1 MKYHSLSV
9 KRSIIIVWA
18 LLTVVCW
25 AYAQNAIGDLRTNR
39 NPSRTGTVSDWE
51 IYTGIGKTGWET
63 ATGNITVLLE
73 AAGKITMQE
82 HHNVIVDADC
92 TINCTMYNPNKQCI
106 NINSDKTFTIGPDG
120 DYQLCSMV
128 VQAGGR
134 VVNNGTIS
142 SLGPESS
149 IELKDGPAPR
159 TGGIL
164 ENNGTITTDGNLNVG
179 SYARIVSGPNGVI
192 RGSGNIKVHDL
203 GAGFTIANPGG
214 YQAAIQLKG
223 NQNVKNCCYIF
234 NGAGDQFTGN
244 LPEKIYN
251 LTVAEGTNLIMT
263 ENITI
268 IADTQEPKG
277 RPFFRVEGGAS
288 LDTQNFIIFAID
300 CHIKCDS
307 IFILEPGA
315 TIRTSNKDGI
325 SSIKGEHHTQG
336 NRIQCGAIQTNYA
349 SYSCEANY
357 IYYGNDE
364 DQVSG
369 YFETNHNA
377 NTVHDFI
384 IENPNGLKINSQME
398 PLTVTGTFYSEGPV
412 AGIYNQTLPVT
423 MSYFNACFNGF
434 DSVILQ
440 WETESETNNLGF
452 YVLRSSEPDA
462 TRAKIVSALVS
473 ATNSSQGAAYCF
485 EDNSFYE
492 DGTYYYWLQ
501 DVSFAGQMEL
511 HGPAMAQVT
520 LNGGSSQTPDIP
532 LKTSFVRNFPNPF
545 NPCTQL
551 EYYLEQGADVDFKV
565 YNVKGQL
572 VDQFTLRNQ
581 ASGLHRF
588 TWEPQL
594 GSGVYLVRFTA
605 AGKSNTRRV
614 ILSK

>member
-1 MKYHSLSV
+1 
-9 KRSIIIVWA
+9 
-18 LLTVVCW
+18 
-25 AYAQNAIGDLRTNR
+25 
-39 NPSRTGTVSDWE
+39 
-51 IYTGIGKTGWET
+51 
-63 ATGNITVLLE
+63 
-73 AAGKITMQE
+73 
-82 HHNVIVDADC
+82 
-92 TINCTMYNPNKQCI
+92 
-106 NINSDKTFTIGPDG
+106 
-120 DYQLCSMV
+120 
-128 VQAGGR
+128 
-134 VVNNGTIS
+134 
-142 SLGPESS
+142 
-149 IELKDGPAPR
+149 
-159 TGGIL
+159 
-164 ENNGTITTDGNLNVG
+164 
-179 SYARIVSGPNGVI
+179 
-192 RGSGNIKVHDL
+192 
-203 GAGFTIANPGG
+203 
-214 YQAAIQLKG
+214 
-223 NQNVKNCCYIF
+223 
-234 NGAGDQFTGN
+234 
-244 LPEKIYN
+244 
-251 LTVAEGTNLIMT
+251 
-263 ENITI
+263 
-268 IADTQEPKG
+268 
-277 RPFFRVEGGAS
+277 
-288 LDTQNFIIFAID
+288 
-300 CHIKCDS
+300 
-307 IFILEPGA
+307 
-315 TIRTSNKDGI
+315 
-325 SSIKGEHHTQG
+325 
-336 NRIQCGAIQTNYA
+336 
-349 SYSCEANY
+349 
-357 IYYGNDE
+357 
-364 DQVSG
+364 
-369 YFETNHNA
+369 
-377 NTVHDFI
+377 VHDFI

-434 DSVILQ
+434 DSVTLQ

-501 DVSFAGQMEL
+501 DVSFTGQMEL

-520 LNGGSSQTPDIP
+520 LNGGSNQTPDIP

-551 EYYLEQGADVDFKV
+551 EYYLEQGSDVDFKV